1 MKKVVQ
7 VQVSTGSHG
16 HMVKTVS
23 EIKQDLKLID
33 IVCVVLDARIPY
45 ASNNK
50 ELFEVIKQKSVI
62 MVLNK
67 SDLADKV
74 SLESA
79 ENKYKK
85 DGCYTIRTN
94 CVTGEG
100 ISELLSLIRELGSR
114 IKNKNKTSEMY
125 KRMNN
130 VYRVM
135 VVGIPN
141 VGKSSL
147 INKLSGKTSA
157 KVGNKPGVTRQ
168 KQWIRPAK
176 DIEIMDTAGVLWP
189 KLDEN
194 MAGIKLAITGNI
206 KNEVLDQELV
216 AFNFIDMIKENEKYM
231 SYVKARYKLSD
242 DIQNDT
248 TLGIIEKIGE
258 NRGVM
263 QKGGIVDVEKT
274 CNMFL
279 DEYRSGKL
287 GCISLE

>member
-1 MKKVVQ
+1 
-7 VQVSTGSHG
+7 
-16 HMVKTVS
+16 MVKTVS

-50 ELFEVIKQKSVI
+50 DLFDVIKQKSVI

-74 SLESA
+74 SLEKA

-94 CVTGEG
+94 CVTGSG

-125 KRMNN
+125 KKMNN

-189 KLDEN
+189 KLEEN

-206 KNEVLDQELV
+206 KGEVVDQELI
-216 AFNFIDMIKENEKYM
+216 AFGFIDMIKENEKYM
-231 SYVKARYKLSD
+231 SYVKARYKLD
-242 DIQNDT
+242 DDVQNST
-248 TLGIIEKIGE
+248 TLQIIEQIGE
-258 NRGVM
+258 NRGIM
-263 QKGGIVDVEKT
+263 QKGGIVDTQRV
-274 CNMFL
+274 CNMLL

>member
-1 MKKVVQ
+1 
-7 VQVSTGSHG
+7 
-16 HMVKTVS
+16 MVKTVS

-74 SLESA
+74 SLEKA

-94 CVTGEG
+94 CVTGSG

-125 KRMNN
+125 KKMNN

-206 KNEVLDQELV
+206 KGEVVDQELI
-216 AFNFIDMIKENEKYM
+216 AFEFIDMIKENEKYM
-231 SYVKARYKLSD
+231 SYVKARYKLD
-242 DIQNDT
+242 DDVQNST
-248 TLGIIEKIGE
+248 TLQIIEQIGE
-258 NRGVM
+258 NRGIM
-263 QKGGIVDVEKT
+263 QKGGIVDTQRV
-274 CNMFL
+274 CNMLL

>member
-1 MKKVVQ
+1 
-7 VQVSTGSHG
+7 
-16 HMVKTVS
+16 MVKTVS

-50 ELFEVIKQKSVI
+50 DLFDVIKQKSVI

-74 SLESA
+74 SLEKA

-94 CVTGEG
+94 CVTGSG

-125 KRMNN
+125 KKMNN

-189 KLDEN
+189 KLEEN

-206 KNEVLDQELV
+206 KGEVVDQELI
-216 AFNFIDMIKENEKYM
+216 AFEFIDMIRENEKYM
-231 SYVKARYKLSD
+231 SYVKARYKLD
-242 DIQNDT
+242 DDVQNST
-248 TLGIIEKIGE
+248 TLQIVEQIGE
-258 NRGVM
+258 NRGIM
-263 QKGGIVDVEKT
+263 QKGGIVDTQRV
-274 CNMFL
+274 CNMLL

>member
-1 MKKVVQ
+1 
-7 VQVSTGSHG
+7 
-16 HMVKTVS
+16 
-23 EIKQDLKLID
+23 
-33 IVCVVLDARIPY
+33 
-45 ASNNK
+45 
-50 ELFEVIKQKSVI
+50 
-62 MVLNK
+62 
-67 SDLADKV
+67 
-74 SLESA
+74 
-79 ENKYKK
+79 
-85 DGCYTIRTN
+85 
-94 CVTGEG
+94 
-100 ISELLSLIRELGSR
+100 
-114 IKNKNKTSEMY
+114 
-125 KRMNN
+125 
-130 VYRVM
+130 
-135 VVGIPN
+135 
-141 VGKSSL
+141 
-147 INKLSGKTSA
+147 
-157 KVGNKPGVTRQ
+157 
-168 KQWIRPAK
+168 
-176 DIEIMDTAGVLWP
+176 
-189 KLDEN
+189 

>member
-1 MKKVVQ
+1 
-7 VQVSTGSHG
+7 
-16 HMVKTVS
+16 MVKTVS

-74 SLESA
+74 SLEKA
-79 ENKYKK
+79 ENNYKK

-94 CVTGEG
+94 CVTGSG

-125 KRMNN
+125 KKMNN

-189 KLDEN
+189 KLEEN

-206 KNEVLDQELV
+206 KGEVVDQELI
-216 AFNFIDMIKENEKYM
+216 AFEFIDMIKENEKYM
-231 SYVKARYKLSD
+231 SYVKARYKLD
-242 DIQNDT
+242 DDVQNST
-248 TLGIIEKIGE
+248 TLQIIEQIGE
-258 NRGVM
+258 NRGIM
-263 QKGGIVDVEKT
+263 QKGGIVDTQRV
-274 CNMFL
+274 CNMLL

>member
-1 MKKVVQ
+1 
-7 VQVSTGSHG
+7 
-16 HMVKTVS
+16 MVKTVS

-50 ELFEVIKQKSVI
+50 ELYEVIKQKSVI

-74 SLESA
+74 SLEKA

-94 CVTGEG
+94 CVTGSG

-125 KRMNN
+125 KKMNK

-189 KLDEN
+189 KLEEN

-206 KNEVLDQELV
+206 KGEVVDQELI
-216 AFNFIDMIKENEKYM
+216 AFEFIDMIKENEKYM
-231 SYVKARYKLSD
+231 SYVKARYKLD
-242 DIQNDT
+242 DDVQNST
-248 TLGIIEKIGE
+248 TLQIIEQIGE
-258 NRGVM
+258 NRGIM
-263 QKGGIVDVEKT
+263 QKGGIVDTQRV
-274 CNMFL
+274 CNMLL